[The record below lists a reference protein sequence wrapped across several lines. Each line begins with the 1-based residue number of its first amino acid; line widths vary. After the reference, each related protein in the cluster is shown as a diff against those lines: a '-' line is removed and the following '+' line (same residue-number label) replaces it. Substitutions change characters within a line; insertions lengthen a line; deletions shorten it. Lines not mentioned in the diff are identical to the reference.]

1 MAGGKWVKKVKK
13 IIASYMV
20 IIFLT
25 VNCMV
30 SHAQEGIN
38 GSSSLSQNSVQ
49 TEHQEDN
56 SSQAKESV
64 DDYGI
69 AEVMLSEDA
78 ETDNE
83 DADNSMKDIKEEPV
97 LDNSEHEQQEETV
110 LDNSE
115 DDQQEETAL
124 EDSEDDQQEEAV
136 LEDSENNT
144 ANLSVADN
152 WESNQPED
160 TVSDNS
166 LSITEDSIEAD
177 SSFYYIQGNMK
188 ENGTC
193 FSGDIVVIP
202 TGIEGYDYV
211 RLGTE
216 GEFSESVT
224 IQEDA
229 INKTVLLQFF
239 NGELVTKT
247 TEFIYSKDTIVPTI
261 INVEGEDEK
270 ATEYYTLL
278 ASPLLKVE
286 VADGFY
292 IKEGDIASQQS
303 HMGSGVDAVYV
314 KYSGTEYCY
323 EVEDNYASFSLPEDF
338 SGKVEIWCVDKAGNI
353 SDIYSRIFIIDTW
366 QPQLC
371 IMTKKEM
378 PSLEENEILV
388 QMWDAGEYSLG
399 IEEVTCFIDGV
410 SFTPELTVE
419 EENAESLQADNATTV
434 EDLSLDFEN
443 RKVYSFRM
451 TIEQEEQRLQIQITD
466 YTGNTQNAVYQIKKE
481 EITERYQME
490 CPQEIC
496 LIVDPYLVNGQTE
509 IYSPDYIFRNMNDFP
524 VKFEISS
531 LELIVKKDRFS
542 DIKEPCKLQL
552 NTDIEDNIVEE
563 IEKLQP
569 LQSME
574 KIDLQEGIMEKLV
587 ECDLKPQ
594 EGLKLCFTGTIEDAT
609 RHLWCSGDIKLKMS
623 YRFEQIRG
631 LIVEEIWE

>member
-1 MAGGKWVKKVKK
+1 MRISKKV
-13 IIASYMV
+13 IALYVGIM
-20 IIFLT
+20 IFAFSCTMSFAQEVVTESLT
-25 VNCMV
+25 V
-30 SHAQEGIN
+30 
-38 GSSSLSQNSVQ
+38 SQNSTPSENKEL
-49 TEHQEDN
+49 TEPLLDE
-56 SSQAKESV
+56 EVV
-64 DDYGI
+64 DHYAI
-69 AEVMLSEDA
+69 TQVLLSENEASDNFTNYLEE
-78 ETDNE
+78 ET
-83 DADNSMKDIKEEPV
+83 I
-97 LDNSEHEQQEETV
+97 LDNSEHEQQEEMV

-115 DDQQEETAL
+115 HDQQEETTL
-124 EDSEDDQQEEAV
+124 EDT
-136 LEDSENNT
+136 ENNT
-144 ANLSVADN
+144 ANLSVSDN
-152 WESNQPED
+152 CESSQLED

-166 LSITEDSIEAD
+166 LAITEDSIEAD

-188 ENGTC
+188 ENGEC

-202 TGIEGYDYV
+202 TGIDGYDYV

-216 GEFSESVT
+216 GEFSQSVT

-261 INVEGEDEK
+261 IHVEGEDEK

-338 SGKVEIWCVDKAGNI
+338 SGKVKIWCLDKAGNI
-353 SDIYSRIFIIDTW
+353 SDIYSRIFIIDTL

-371 IMTKKEM
+371 LMTKKEM
-378 PSLEENEILV
+378 PSLEEDEILV
-388 QMWDAGEYSLG
+388 QMWDAGDYSLG

-419 EENAESLQADNATTV
+419 EGNTESLQGDDTTTV
-434 EDLSLDFEN
+434 EDFSLDLEN
-443 RKVYSFRM
+443 RKLYSFQM
-451 TIEQEEQRLQIQITD
+451 TMEHEEQRLQIQITD
-466 YTGNTQNAVYQIKKE
+466 YNGNTKNALYQIKKE

-496 LIVDPYLVNGQTE
+496 LIVDPYLINGKTD
-509 IYSPDYIFRNMNDFP
+509 IYSPDYIFRNMNNFP

-531 LELIVKKDRFS
+531 LEFIVKRDRFP
-542 DIKEPCKLQL
+542 DIKEPCKVQL
-552 NTDIEDNIVEE
+552 NTGIEDNIVEE
-563 IEKLQP
+563 IENLQP
-569 LQSME
+569 LQDMK
-574 KIDLQEGIMEKLV
+574 KIDLQEGIMENLV
-587 ECDLKPQ
+587 ECNLKPQ

-623 YRFEQIRG
+623 YRFEQVRG
-631 LIVEEIWE
+631 LIVEEIFE